1 MPSISSD
8 ISVKISTL
16 LKSMGKIS
24 DGALADAKKKYESNG
39 ETPLGLLDYLI
50 EEKSSFNRTNYKE
63 RCCKKTS

>member
-24 DGALADAKKKYESNG
+24 DGALADAKK
-39 ETPLGLLDYLI
+39 I
-50 EEKSSFNRTNYKE
+50 
-63 RCCKKTS
+63 